1 MDISIAH
8 SSTAPTGTE
17 IPATQLIINS
27 SRELAY
33 GTITSLTDGVIDNQ
47 YTYLSKGTTDITIDL
62 TQKETVKGV
71 QLGMFIS
78 NRYPYYPESVK
89 FYGSNNGTDW
99 DELSTD
105 MYSTEK
111 VEQLQCYQECF
122 GPLSEIR
129 IQCYQKVGFPD

>member
-1 MDISIAH
+1 M
-8 SSTAPTGTE
+8 
-17 IPATQLIINS
+17 
-27 SRELAY
+27 
-33 GTITSLTDGVIDNQ
+33 
-47 YTYLSKGTTDITIDL
+47 ITIDL

-105 MYSTEK
+105 MYIPQKKLNNFNAIKNVSVRYLKLEFNVTKRWGSLTEIK
-111 VEQLQCYQECF
+111 VF
-122 GPLSEIR
+122 
-129 IQCYQKVGFPD
+129 K